1 MESATLDP
9 PAAETQ
15 TPGDPPQETPPG
27 DPPAPVQEPEQ
38 PAETPPGPDPEPGQE
53 PQEEPSDEITL
64 EGTGG
69 QLSLKVGGKAPTTS
83 KFSVVGGAI
92 AVDGQFAKG
101 DTVVLR
107 VEVRVGAVA
116 FEDKID
122 SKTGQPVGC
131 TRTHKARIVGAIR
144 EA

>member
-1 MESATLDP
+1 MDTATMDP

-15 TPGDPPQETPPG
+15 PGDPPVEPPA
-27 DPPAPVQEPEQ
+27 DPPQEPTEPQEPEQ
-38 PAETPPGPDPEPGQE
+38 PAGPDPEGQQ
-53 PQEEPSDEITL
+53 PEEPSDEITL

-69 QLSLKVGGKAPTTS
+69 QLSLKVGGKAPTS
-83 KFSVVGGAI
+83 SQFKLVGGAI
-92 AVDGQFAKG
+92 GVDGQFAKG
-101 DTVVLR
+101 DVVVLR

-122 SKTGQPVGC
+122 SSTGQPIGC
-131 TRTHKARIVGAIR
+131 TRTHKARVVGAIR